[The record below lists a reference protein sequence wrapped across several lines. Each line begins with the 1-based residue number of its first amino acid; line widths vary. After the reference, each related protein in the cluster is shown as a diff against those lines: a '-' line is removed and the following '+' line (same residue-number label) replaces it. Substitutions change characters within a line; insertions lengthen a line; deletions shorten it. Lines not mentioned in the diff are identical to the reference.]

1 MSEGAPAVALGDVPE
16 VHRHRSAY
24 PRPVSRHR
32 LVPVG
37 TQDLAWSLGFLAGHA
52 VPGIES
58 WDGRTYRRAL
68 TVDGNP
74 VPVALTVVEG
84 ALELVGPAAAV
95 PTVRALLGLDDDSGA
110 AEAALCSDPLLGPLV
125 ERRPG
130 LRVPGSPDHLE
141 TLVRTVVGQQVSL
154 AAAAT
159 VTGRIVHAHG
169 EPLSCT
175 GSGADPGADPGGP
188 THAFPTAQVLAAVDP
203 QTLPMPRSRGRTVV
217 AVATA
222 FAADP
227 GLVHDPIA
235 LLALPGIGPWTV
247 DYLRLRITR
256 DPDVL
261 LASDLAV
268 RRQVARLGGTDL
280 TARQVADLAVT
291 WAPHRTTAML
301 QLWADYLDGAA
312 AG

>member
-1 MSEGAPAVALGDVPE
+1 MP
-16 VHRHRSAY
+16 
-24 PRPVSRHR
+24 RHR

-37 TQDLAWSLGFLAGHA
+37 TQDLAWSLGFLAAHA

-68 TVDGNP
+68 TVDDAP
-74 VPVALTVVEG
+74 APVALTVVEG
-84 ALELVGPAAAV
+84 ALEFVGPDAAV
-95 PTVRALLGLDDDSGA
+95 PVVRALLGLDDDSGA
-110 AEAALCSDPLLGPLV
+110 AEAALRPDPLLGPLV
-125 ERRPG
+125 LRRPG

-169 EPLSCT
+169 EPLAGA
-175 GSGADPGADPGGP
+175 GSGADPGGP

-203 QTLPMPRSRGRTVV
+203 QTLPMTRSRGRTVV

-222 FAADP
+222 LAADP
-227 GLVHDPIA
+227 RLVHDRGA

-268 RRQVARLGGTDL
+268 RRQVSRLGGIDL
-280 TARQVADLAVT
+280 TARQVGDLATT

-301 QLWADYLDGAA
+301 QLWADYLAGAA
-312 AG
+312 VG